1 MFSVPLGVPVY
12 CGFTVAV
19 TVALCPSVIEFG
31 TTASEVVL
39 LALLTVCESALEVLP
54 ALLLSPA
61 KAAVMEWEPSGSV
74 DVLNVATPELFSVP
88 VPSVATPSLKV
99 TLSPVPEVMGIPPLL
114 TVAANVTG
122 WP

>member
-1 MFSVPLGVPVY
+1 MFSVPLGVPEY
-12 CGFTVAV
+12 CGFAVAV

-39 LALLTVCESALEVLP
+39 VALLTVCESALEVLP

-61 KAAVMEWEPSGSV
+61 KTAVIEWEPSGSV
-74 DVLNVATPELFSVP
+74 DVLNVAAPKPFTVP
-88 VPSVATPSLKV
+88 VPSVVAPSLKV
-99 TLSPVPEVMGIPPLL
+99 TVSPVPEVMGVPPLL
-114 TVAANVTG
+114 TVAVNVTA